1 MPSYKKKVIKD
12 STTIFIMMGVAYF
25 LGYVFRMML
34 ARELGVASYGLIYGV
49 ISLFGFLSILMSLG
63 LESALVKYI
72 AQYNVEKKFREIKGS
87 IIIVLVMKLLL
98 SIIVCGVLFVGAD
111 WIAINYFGVPEAGVL
126 IKIFSVGTVFS
137 MITLTLRATF
147 QGFQSMLHY
156 SSSEVTKSILVI
168 LITLAL
174 FGLGCRETAPII
186 AFTVVF
192 VFFLPIIYIPILV
205 KRTFPL
211 FTTVKAKLSMD
222 LVTKLFMFGIPIMF
236 VGLAD
241 MILSYTDTLMLTYYR
256 TLEEAGLYNVAVPSM
271 KVIGIVG
278 YVATAVVFPISSEL
292 WTNGKRK
299 ELFRGLQMLYK
310 YVLVAVLP
318 IALILFIFPE
328 TILGMLF
335 GNEFRA
341 AGNVLRVLVPGY
353 FIYVYAGI
361 NTSMLSGIGQPKEVS
376 KIMFAGAGVNL
387 LLNLWLIPLWGME
400 GAAVST
406 SIAFVIIYLLS
417 SRKVAEYV
425 TK

>member
-1 MPSYKKKVIKD
+1 MSYKKKAMKD
-12 STTIFIMMGVAYF
+12 TTTVFIMMAVAYF
-25 LGYVFRMML
+25 LGYVFRVIL

-49 ISLFGFLSILMSLG
+49 ISLFGFFVILMNLG
-63 LESALVKYI
+63 LETALVKYI
-72 AQYNVEKKFREIKGS
+72 AQYNVEKRFEEIKAS
-87 IIIVLVMKLLL
+87 IIIVLLIKLVL
-98 SIIVCGVLFVGAD
+98 SMVVCGVLFIKAE
-111 WIAINYFGVPEAGVL
+111 WIALNYFGVPEACLL
-126 IKIFSVGTVFS
+126 IQVFSVGMVFS
-137 MITLTLRATF
+137 VGITVLKSVF
-147 QGFQSMLHY
+147 QGFQSMLYY
-156 SSSEVTKSILVI
+156 SSIDVVKSVLVVTLTILLLSLGYREV
-168 LITLAL
+168 
-174 FGLGCRETAPII
+174 APIM
-186 AFTVVF
+186 AFTMVF
-192 VFFLPIIYIPILV
+192 IILPIIYAVPLI
-205 KRTFPL
+205 KTFPA
-211 FTTVKAKLSMD
+211 FTT
-222 LVTKLFMFGIPIMF
+222 TKLRVSKAMVSKLCIFGVSMAF

-241 MILSYTDTLMLTYYR
+241 MVLSYTDTLMITYYR
-256 TLEEAGLYNVAVPSM
+256 TLEEVGLYNVAVPSM
-271 KVIGIVG
+271 KIIGIIG

-376 KIMFAGAGVNL
+376 KIMFAGAGANL

-406 SIAFVIIYLLS
+406 SIAFIIIFLLS
-417 SRKVAEYV
+417 RSKIMKY
-425 TK
+425 KNG